1 MLCRVRFSSQLEKSP
16 FPSADSF
23 SASGTSGDYAW
34 MLFLGTLFLGGM
46 NGLFILTAVNGLGPV
61 WLAKWAMSSGSLLGE
76 ALLFMVTF
84 VWSRKFPNEQ
94 AGVWSE
100 RRFPSSL
107 LVFAAFSSSNER
119 VNHVLLGMQLSA

>member
-1 MLCRVRFSSQLEKSP
+1 VRFSTQLEKSP

-23 SASGTSGDYAW
+23 SASGTNGDYAW
-34 MLFLGTLFLGGM
+34 MLLLGTLFLGCM
-46 NGLFILTAVNGLGPV
+46 NGLFVLTGLYGIGPL
-61 WLAKWAMSSGSLLGE
+61 WLAQWATSSGSLLGE

-100 RRFPSSL
+100 IPYTAPHRAAPSCLAVSL
-107 LVFAAFSSSNER
+107 FC
-119 VNHVLLGMQLSA
+119 